1 VNVDEVARFT
11 GETAEDIRHW
21 QELGLVRRGDEFGAD
36 ELERIGLV
44 SFAARRG
51 VSPEEMA
58 RYCAAHGDWLEVF
71 VRWAIPPGQSTAYDR
86 DELARRAE
94 LDPDVFARVL
104 AAAGLRDRQYGYE
117 DDLEAARLMA
127 TALKFGF
134 PLEPLLQIAR
144 VMSDS
149 LGRVSEAMVRLFHV
163 HVHEQFRAQGL
174 SGPEL
179 MAATQ
184 NLADPMS
191 DLVDPFVMYLHRK
204 AWERA
209 NREDM
214 ILHLLEEAA
223 PPSAEPGEIVRTI
236 LFVDLSSFTPLTEA
250 MGDAAAARIVER
262 FSDMVRDTAADC
274 DGQVLKQIGDEFMLV
289 FPDPQHAVSFGVGIQ
304 RAGAAEPRFP
314 ALRIGAQSGSILY
327 REGDY
332 VGANVNLAARVT
344 SAAQRNQF
352 LVTDAVR
359 QTVDLDGIT
368 FEEVGARSLKGVSEP
383 VDLYEVRSGDGR
395 AVRAADAVCGM
406 ELDEDTAEARL
417 VWEGRPLLF
426 CSQNCL
432 RLFLEN
438 ADRYVGSADD
448 VATS

>member
-1 VNVDEVARFT
+1 MTLEEVARFT

-21 QELGLVRRGDEFGAD
+21 QQLGLVRGGDEFGAE

-51 VSPEEMA
+51 VPPENMA
-58 RYCAAHGDWLEVF
+58 RYCAEDGDWLDVF
-71 VRWAIPPGQSTAYDR
+71 VRWGVPSGSGTAYDR

-94 LDPDVFARVL
+94 LAPDVLAKVL

-117 DDLEAARLMA
+117 DDLESARLIA

-174 SGPEL
+174 SGGEL

-184 NLADPMS
+184 QLADPMS
-191 DLVDPFVMYLHRK
+191 ELVEPFVMYLHRK

-209 NREDM
+209 NREDL
-214 ILHLLEEAA
+214 ILHLLEETV

-250 MGDAAAARIVER
+250 MGDAAAARVVER
-262 FSDMVRDTAADC
+262 FSEMVRDTAADC

-289 FPDPQHAVSFGVGIQ
+289 FPDPERAVSFGVGIQ
-304 RAGAAEPRFP
+304 RVAAAEPRFP

-344 SAAQRNQF
+344 SAAERNQF

-359 QTVDLDGIT
+359 QTVDLEGT
-368 FEEVGARSLKGVSEP
+368 RFEPVGSRALKGVSEP
-383 VDLYEVRSGDGR
+383 VELYEVRTDDGR
-395 AVRAADAVCGM
+395 VMRTADPVCGM
-406 ELDEDTAEARL
+406 ELDEPSADAELAWR
-417 VWEGRPLLF
+417 GRRLLF
-426 CSQNCL
+426 CSEGCL
-432 RLFLEN
+432 RRFLAN
-438 ADRYVGSADD
+438 PDRYVRGE
-448 VATS
+448 